1 MLFRQQYKTGQVKP
15 EATREGPLCMDT
27 WRWMFDCCRIPGQ
40 EGLDW
45 SVSYAKEGDDGRSGH
60 VVVLRKG
67 RVWKID
73 AWQNGRLLSLA
84 ELEKQFEAI
93 YSGTAHEYPGVGL
106 LTASNRDVWAKVSG
120 YIPSLDTQTSTLP
133 VELCSPCAGSNQ
145 RQDSRN
151 HPLVCIR
158 SLSGHREALD
168 AGRTQPHAVARR
180 GHWRRTERGSR
191 ATKPLGRQAGTVYR
205 LRQRQGRD
213 HGRAFGHGRYPHCDY
228 VRPRARPHR
237 QSFLQRAR
245 SAFSGRRSAQATH
258 PAGLG
263 GHARGRVGH

>member
-73 AWQNGRLLSLA
+73 VWQNGRLLSLS

-106 LTASNRDVWAKVSG
+106 LTASNRDIWAKVIKYTLSQ
-120 YIPSLDTQTSTLP
+120 YEETNVTRRITLCLHKIRQTLRSSRPFTRLHLWSAWTP
-133 VELCSPCAGSNQ
+133 RSP
-145 RQDSRN
+145 
-151 HPLVCIR
+151 
-158 SLSGHREALD
+158 
-168 AGRTQPHAVARR
+168 RR
-180 GHWRRTERGSR
+180 
-191 ATKPLGRQAGTVYR
+191 
-205 LRQRQGRD
+205 
-213 HGRAFGHGRYPHCDY
+213 
-228 VRPRARPHR
+228 
-237 QSFLQRAR
+237 
-245 SAFSGRRSAQATH
+245 
-258 PAGLG
+258 
-263 GHARGRVGH
+263 